1 LRNGNNQGLVQ
12 IGNEIF
18 DDYGDED
25 FPIDDEVVQDNE
37 NA

>member
-1 LRNGNNQGLVQ
+1 LIRVGND
-12 IGNEIF
+12 IF